1 MQYEDTV
8 PGLYIPSSQRFSC
21 FFFFF
26 NLLLNCSIFQSA
38 VDATSITPPI
48 REFMDNANGDHQRAE
63 DESLG

>member
-1 MQYEDTV
+1 MRTRS
-8 PGLYIPSSQRFSC
+8 PGFTYHLRNASPV